1 MNNAMHVNIG
11 LLILDKMENEEVIYR
26 KLTDLKT
33 DEHRYSK
40 LLVGESCWPSWRISL
55 DSRIVIDDRLFQV
68 FLLRHDE
75 SYPFCWARLNEHMF
89 KVQSSDQQ
97 IWIKHY

>member
-33 DEHRYSK
+33 DERRYSK
-40 LLVGESCWPSWRISL
+40 LLVDE
-55 DSRIVIDDRLFQV
+55 
-68 FLLRHDE
+68 LL
-75 SYPFCWARLNEHMF
+75 A
-89 KVQSSDQQ
+89 
-97 IWIKHY
+97 